1 MGNGELP
8 PRLLRI
14 PLGGVDRG
22 DQGDSDFPAEVFQSV
37 VLLRGDG
44 VGLYQQQK
52 PITGLVGFLQRNL
65 QFGYE
70 IRLAVGIL
78 RFVDIRA
85 DAGSRPADLIANDR
99 FVSIFELWNQFQY
112 LDGKATE
119 MSASLLFDFCMGEA
133 PFGE

>member
-1 MGNGELP
+1 M
-8 PRLLRI
+8 
-14 PLGGVDRG
+14 V
-22 DQGDSDFPAEVFQSV
+22 VF
-37 VLLRGDG
+37 RRCDG
-44 VGLYQQQK
+44 VGLCQQQK
-52 PITGLVGFLQRNL
+52 PITGFVGFFQRDL

-70 IRLAVGIL
+70 IRFAVGVL
-78 RFVDIRA
+78 RFVDICA

-99 FVSIFELWNQFQY
+99 FVSIFELLNQFQY